1 MTSLRKWCKGL
12 NQRSKSYCLLLGSDR
27 RAAHRK
33 PAKVTRHNLLLT
45 VQLECKHA
53 ILFLFLLFSRSV
65 VSDSATPWTAA
76 CQAPLSFTISQS
88 LLKLMSIESVMPSIH
103 LILCRPLLL
112 LPSIF
117 PSMRVF
123 SSESAVCV
131 MGPKYWSFSFSISSS
146 NEYSGLISFRL
157 DWFDLLAV
165 QGISRIFSRFYFA
178 MHILAKVLH
187 KLLIFVIKPVRPH
200 RELMV
205 WDFLGNCFAFWSS
218 LTLFL

>member
-33 PAKVTRHNLLLT
+33 PAKVTRHNLLLI

-53 ILFLFLLFSRSV
+53 IFCCCCSV
-65 VSDSATPWTAA
+65 AQLCLTLPPPGLQHARLPCPSPSPRAYSNS
-76 CQAPLSFTISQS
+76 CPLSRWCH
-88 LLKLMSIESVMPSIH
+88 P
-103 LILCRPLLL
+103 
-112 LPSIF
+112 
-117 PSMRVF
+117 
-123 SSESAVCV
+123 
-131 MGPKYWSFSFSISSS
+131 SISSS
-146 NEYSGLISFRL
+146 VVPFSSCLQSFPAWGSFLVSQLFASWDQSIGASVSASVLLMNIQDWFPLGLTGLISL
-157 DWFDLLAV
+157 QSKELA
-165 QGISRIFSRFYFA
+165 RIFSRFYFA